1 MGALFVAAA
10 QNLHIAGRFIPFT
23 WDVARVLG
31 AQLTLCDERVLVY
44 DRQRPATA
52 DLTATNRAHEY
63 VLVARRDDPPV
74 DLDDALA
81 VLAVLSVSGP
91 FVVMG
96 GLALALV
103 APEALDRPP
112 ADVDLVVPEAIA
124 ALEPFVKKLLDLGF
138 TVSSWGEP
146 GSLPLCESR
155 IRDRIYLRARRD
167 HLVVDLTFAPPAVLD
182 ELRSHTVTV
191 RGVSV
196 ADPTALRQL
205 LEKSNRPRDL
215 ARARAIATSDSN
227 AQRDQ
232 ISNE

>member
-1 MGALFVAAA
+1 
-10 QNLHIAGRFIPFT
+10 
-23 WDVARVLG
+23 
-31 AQLTLCDERVLVY
+31 VLVY

-52 DLTATNRAHEY
+52 DVTATNRAHEY

-74 DLDDALA
+74 DLDEALA
-81 VLAVLSVSGP
+81 VLAMLSVAGP
-91 FVVMG
+91 FVVIG

-112 ADVDLVVPEAIA
+112 ADVDIMVPEAMA
-124 ALEPFVKKLLDLGF
+124 ALEPFVKKLFDLGF

-146 GSLPLCESR
+146 VSLPLCEAL
-155 IRDRIYLRARRD
+155 IRDRIYLRATRG

-182 ELRSHTVTV
+182 DLRSHTVTV
-191 RGVSV
+191 RGVPV
-196 ADPTALRQL
+196 ACPVSLREL

-215 ARARAIATSDSN
+215 ARAHAIATSSPG
-227 AQRDQ
+227 AQRDP